1 VIISYGCIE
10 NIKTVT
16 IALFISEPSIDRNN
30 IIIRILNLYYLL
42 VENKINPS
50 LLLFRKQ
57 NRKNLIIDDDWVGQT
72 DANEP
77 SDAESNN

>member
-1 VIISYGCIE
+1 MIISYGCIE